1 MKNNIATDNSYLEL
15 YNEFLN
21 SKVAGFVEKFLEITE
36 NVSDDRRYFFAGN
49 GASAAIASHLSNDFS
64 KALTVKAQTFHD
76 AALITCF
83 GNDYGYENWLL
94 EAVKLYCSKKDV
106 LVLISSSG
114 RSANIVNAAIEANSK
129 GMVVVSLT
137 GPEPSD
143 ILLAKTDIHLSV
155 HSRIYN
161 IIECCHMIALCAIVD
176 SKNLVKL

>member
-1 MKNNIATDNSYLEL
+1 MKNNIAMNSSYLQF
-15 YNEFLN
+15 YSEFLN
-21 SKVAGFVEKFLEITE
+21 SKVSDFVTKFLDITE
-36 NVSDDRRYFFAGN
+36 NVSDERRYFFAGN

-76 AALITCF
+76 PALITCF
-83 GNDYGYENWLL
+83 GNDYGYESWLL
-94 EAVKLYCSKKDV
+94 EAVKLYGSPKDV

-114 RSANIVNAAIEANSK
+114 RSPNIVNAAKEAKLK

-143 ILLAKTDIHLSV
+143 ALLHNTDVHLSV
-155 HSRIYN
+155 QSRIYN

-176 SKNLVKL
+176 SKNLVEL